1 MKHDSGKSIK
11 KKIVLTAV
19 LVGSI
24 LASVTFFFIQAVKN
38 QLWDQSI
45 NTIMESTAQGCT
57 TLRVQ
62 LQEAYVGMEAAAV
75 SSRAYS
81 PEQRKELETALSS
94 PVRKDRNVVLYLP
107 DGTCI
112 PSEIQQEEGVSSRI
126 WSGEKENGIIDP
138 HISSITGVNV
148 FDIFVK
154 TVLNDGTEAYLVRE
168 YEVDG
173 IVDSFTLS
181 FYNNE
186 GFSYIVNAAGDVLI
200 RPPHPG
206 SNKTIKNVFD
216 MLSDSR
222 NNPEEVDTFRTA
234 LKQAGTGWAV
244 FTYQGEKNV
253 FSFTPLKLGSDWYL
267 ISIIPQDTVNAQTHA
282 ILMQTLVLVSIIILG
297 LFILVLVYFR
307 YINRTNRRLR
317 SQADYIG
324 HLYNAVPEGIALIT
338 VEKPHR
344 FIQLNKEGLRLLEY
358 PQGASNDAPE
368 GKYLQDVIHPA
379 DYEKIEALC
388 ESTVMDGGKNAFEY
402 RMIRTDESI
411 FWIAGIIEKTRN
423 EAGEAVLI
431 ATFHDITEEKLAEE
445 MEKQEQRQE
454 LLTLVG
460 AISNAYPVIIRL
472 NLTQD
477 TLNFVYVKPGLMV
490 NLGEQETY
498 SRLFEDFIS
507 VMHPD
512 SSREF
517 KSRFSLEAL
526 RERMGK
532 ETAEVFLEARQKMLD
547 GKFHWI
553 SVQIIH
559 VDNPYSNDKLA
570 ILISRRIDEQKYEQE
585 QQRLALQSALD
596 SARAAS
602 SAKSQFLSNMSH
614 DIRTPM
620 NAITGM
626 AAIAA
631 IHLEDR
637 ERVMECLRKI
647 SLSSNH
653 LLSLINDVLAM
664 SKIESG
670 KISLRE
676 EPFNFAELVADCVE
690 LVQSQVGE
698 NQFEFRTQ
706 LMSLKNEK
714 VIGDPLRIRQV
725 CINILSNAV
734 KYTLPGGRITVE
746 IWQEDIPGKHYRNY
760 VFRCTDTGVGMDREF
775 LERIF
780 QPFERMQDPA
790 VGKVTGT
797 GLGMAIT
804 KNIVDLMNGDIQ
816 VESEPGAGSSF
827 TVTFPLRP
835 QDAREE
841 EVPEEWLGVRSL
853 VVDDDRQTCENA
865 AELLRSMG
873 LRAQF
878 ATDGATGVQYVLR
891 ANDTSDPFELV
902 ILDWKMPDM
911 DGVEAARRIRKAVG
925 PDLPV
930 IILTAYDWSEI
941 ESEAKEA
948 GVTAFLSK
956 PFYRSKLCYVLGE
969 IRGGKEL
976 KKPVPGEQMPD
987 YRGRRLL
994 LVEDNEINR
1003 EIARTLVE
1011 ELGIMVEEA
1020 VNGCE
1025 AVNTVS
1031 NSPEGYYNMIL
1042 MDIQM
1047 PIMDGYE
1054 AARAIRSLER
1064 EDAKSVPIIAMT
1076 ANAFEEDVRSALR
1089 AGMDAHFSKPVD
1101 FEKMKELMRQ
1111 YLA

>member
-1 MKHDSGKSIK
+1 MKHESGKSIK
-11 KKIVLTAV
+11 KKIALAAI
-19 LVGSI
+19 LVGGI
-24 LASVTFFFIQAVKN
+24 LASVTFFYVRAVKN

-62 LQEAYVGMEAAAV
+62 LQEAYEGMRATV
-75 SSRAYS
+75 ISSRAYS
-81 PEQRKELETALSS
+81 SEQRKELELELGSPAL
-94 PVRKDRNVVLYLP
+94 KDRNVVLYLP

-112 PSEIQQEEGVSSRI
+112 PSDIQQEEGVSSLI
-126 WSGEKENGIIDP
+126 WSEEKESGIIDP

-148 FDIFVK
+148 FDLF
-154 TVLNDGTEAYLVRE
+154 TEAVLSDGTKAYLVRE

-186 GFSYIVNAAGDVLI
+186 GFSYIVDSEGDVLI

-216 MLSDSR
+216 MLSDTR
-222 NNPEEVDTFRTA
+222 NNPKEVETFRTA
-234 LKQAGTGWAV
+234 LKEAGTGWAV

-253 FSFTPLKLGSDWYL
+253 FCFTPLKLGSDWYL

-282 ILMQTLVLVSIIILG
+282 ILMQTLVLVSSIILG
-297 LFILVLVYFR
+297 IFILVLAYFR

-358 PQGASNDAPE
+358 PEEAPNDAPE
-368 GKYLQDVIHPA
+368 GKFLQDVIYPE
-379 DYEKIEALC
+379 DYEEMEALC
-388 ESTVMDGGKNAFEY
+388 ESTVVGGNKNAFEY
-402 RMIRTDESI
+402 RMIRDETI
-411 FWIAGIIEKTRN
+411 FWVAGIIEKTLN
-423 EAGEAVLI
+423 EAGETVLI

-445 MEKQEQRQE
+445 VEKQEQRQE

-472 NLTQD
+472 NLTRD

-490 NLGEQETY
+490 NLGRQETY
-498 SRLFEDFIS
+498 SRLYEDFAS
-507 VMHPD
+507 EMHPD
-512 SSREF
+512 SSLEF
-517 KSRFSLEAL
+517 KSRFSLEVL

-532 ETAEVFLEARQKMLD
+532 DTNEVFMEVRQKMLD

-553 SVQIIH
+553 SVQIIY
-559 VDNPYSNDKLA
+559 VDNPYSKDKLA

-631 IHLEDR
+631 IHLDDR

-653 LLSLINDVLAM
+653 LLSLINDVLDM

-690 LVQSQVGE
+690 LVQSQAGE
-698 NQFEFRTQ
+698 NQFEFKVQ

-714 VIGDPLRIRQV
+714 VIGDPLRVRQV

-734 KYTLPGGRITVE
+734 KYTLPGGRISVE
-746 IWQEDIPGKHYRNY
+746 IWQEDIPGKHYRNF
-760 VFRCTDTGVGMDREF
+760 VFRCADTGVGMTPEF

-780 QPFERMQDPA
+780 QPFERMQDPV

-804 KNIVDLMNGDIQ
+804 RNIVDLMNGDIQ
-816 VESEPGAGSSF
+816 VESEPEKGSSF

-835 QDAREE
+835 QDAREA

-878 ATDGATGVQYVLR
+878 ATDGRTGVQCVLR
-891 ANDTSDPFELV
+891 ANNTSDPFELV

-930 IILTAYDWSEI
+930 IVLTAYDWSEI
-941 ESEAKEA
+941 ENEAREA

-956 PFYRSKLCYVLGE
+956 PFYRSKLCYLLGE
-969 IRGGKEL
+969 IRGGTAV
-976 KKPVPGEQMPD
+976 KKPEPGERPD
-987 YRGRRLL
+987 YSGRRLL

-1011 ELGIMVEEA
+1011 EMGIAVEEA
-1020 VNGCE
+1020 VNGRE
-1025 AVNTVS
+1025 AVNIVS
-1031 NSPEGYYNMIL
+1031 GSPEGYYSMIL

-1054 AARAIRSLER
+1054 ATRAIRSLGR
-1064 EDAKSVPIIAMT
+1064 EDVKSVPIVAMT

-1101 FEKMKELMRQ
+1101 FEKLKELMGR

>member
-1 MKHDSGKSIK
+1 MKHDSGRNIK
-11 KKIVLTAV
+11 KKIALTAI
-19 LVGSI
+19 LVGGI
-24 LASVTFFFIQAVKN
+24 LAFITFFFVQAVKT
-38 QLWDQSI
+38 QLWNQSI

-62 LQEAYVGMEAAAV
+62 LQEAYEGMADAV
-75 SSRAYS
+75 TLSQDYS
-81 PEQRKELETALSS
+81 AEQKKELETALGS
-94 PVRKDRNVVLYLP
+94 PVRKDRSIVLYLP

-112 PSEIQQEEGVSSRI
+112 PSDAQQEEGVKNQI
-126 WSGEKENGIIDP
+126 WNEETESGIIDP
-138 HISSITGVNV
+138 HISSVTGVNV
-148 FDIFVK
+148 FDLFVK
-154 TVLNDGTEAYLVRE
+154 AVLSDGTQAYLVRE

-186 GFSYIVNAAGDVLI
+186 GFSYIVNASGDVLI

-216 MLSDSR
+216 MLSDVR
-222 NNPEEVDTFRTA
+222 NSPEEVETFRNA
-234 LKQAGTGWAV
+234 LEGSGKGWTV

-253 FSFTPLKLGSDWYL
+253 FCFTPLKLGSDWYL
-267 ISIIPQDTVNAQTHA
+267 ISIIPQDTVNAQTHV
-282 ILMQTLVLVSIIILG
+282 ILMQTLVLVSSIILG

-317 SQADYIG
+317 NQADYIG

-344 FIQLNKEGLRLLEY
+344 FIQLNKEGLHLLEY
-358 PQGASNDAPE
+358 PDGASNDAPE
-368 GKYLQDVIHPA
+368 GKCLQDVIYPD
-379 DYEKIEALC
+379 DYEKMEALC
-388 ESTVMDGGKNAFEY
+388 EIAATGGGKSAFEY
-402 RMIRTDESI
+402 RMMRKDETL
-411 FWIAGIIEKTRN
+411 FWIAGIIEKTLD
-423 EAGEAVLI
+423 ETGEDVLI

-445 MEKQEQRQE
+445 EEKQEHRQE

-477 TLNFVYVKPGLMV
+477 TLNFVYVKSGLMV
-490 NLGEQETY
+490 NLGNQETY
-498 SRLFEDFIS
+498 SQLFEDFANE
-507 VMHPD
+507 MHPD
-512 SSREF
+512 NCLEF
-517 KSRFSLEAL
+517 QSRFSLEML

-532 ETAEVFLEARQKMLD
+532 ETGEVFLETRQKMMD

-553 SVQIIH
+553 SIQIIN
-559 VDNPYSNDKLA
+559 VDNPYSDDKLA

-631 IHLEDR
+631 IHLDDR

-653 LLSLINDVLAM
+653 LLSLINDVLDM

-670 KISLRE
+670 KISLRN
-676 EPFNFAELVADCVE
+676 EPFNFAGLVADCVE
-690 LVQSQVGE
+690 LVQSQVSG
-698 NQFEFRTQ
+698 NQFEFKVQ
-706 LMSLKNEK
+706 LMSLKNEN
-714 VIGDPLRIRQV
+714 VIGDPLRIRQI

-734 KYTLPGGRITVE
+734 KYTLPGGRISVK
-746 IWQEDIPGKHYRNY
+746 IWQEDIPGKHYRNFM
-760 VFRCTDTGVGMDREF
+760 FRCSDTGVGMDHEF
-775 LERIF
+775 LDRIF
-780 QPFERMQDPA
+780 QPFERLQDPA
-790 VGKVTGT
+790 VSKVAGT

-816 VESEPGAGSSF
+816 VESRPGVGSTF
-827 TVTFPLRP
+827 TVTFPLQP
-835 QDAREE
+835 QNIQEE

-865 AELLRSMG
+865 AELLQSMG

-878 ATDGATGVQYVLR
+878 ATDGATGVQSVIR
-891 ANDTSDPFELV
+891 ANGTSDPFELV

-911 DGVEAARRIRKAVG
+911 DGVEAARRIRKSVG
-925 PDLPV
+925 PDVPV

-941 ESEAKEA
+941 ENEARDA

-956 PFYRSKLCYVLGE
+956 PFYRSKLCYLLGE
-969 IRGGKEL
+969 IKGGKEL
-976 KKPVPGEQMPD
+976 KKQEDGKSAPD

-1011 ELGIMVEEA
+1011 EMGMTVEEA
-1020 VNGCE
+1020 VNGRE
-1025 AVNTVS
+1025 AVDRVAD
-1031 NSPEGYYNMIL
+1031 SPEGYYSMIF

-1047 PIMDGYE
+1047 PVMDGYE
-1054 AARAIRSLER
+1054 AARRIRSLGR

-1076 ANAFEEDVRSALR
+1076 ANAFEEDVRAALR

-1101 FEKMKELMRQ
+1101 YEKLKELMRR
-1111 YLA
+1111 YLG